1 MADGRGLTWLLS
13 AGIGLV
19 VLGLATC
26 TLGVIDENSSPAAE
40 AVPGGGSIHGVLFI
54 AVGPDGTLYR
64 TEGDNADQIVRV
76 EGDGRTTVVASG
88 ISNLGGIAVDSH
100 RNVFVSEGPGGG
112 VPGPTPTGQIVE
124 FRPDGTQ
131 QVVATIASPT
141 SLAVDEQGVIY
152 VVASLNVERVIAGAP
167 PQIVSQD
174 PQIDASAVAA
184 GPSGELYITD
194 GEHNAVWRRDPSG
207 HLQLLVQPGLVQE
220 PTYLAV
226 DSRGNIY
233 ICQTSFA
240 VTPLG
245 IFGSQR
251 AFQVP
256 VLVIDSKGTIHR
268 LGVRGDASIFA
279 TWDIAVSPAGDLY
292 LNDGSSVS
300 KLRAPVQLV
309 PVETRKFWALI
320 LAVGAV
326 LIGVGLALAGS
337 ALLIHTTEARS
348 PAYGDRPC
356 G

>member
-1 MADGRGLTWLLS
+1 MADGRGLAWLLY

-19 VLGLATC
+19 VAGLSTC
-26 TLGVIDENSSPAAE
+26 TAGVIDENSSPAA
-40 AVPGGGSIHGVLFI
+40 ALVPGGGSIHGVLFI
-54 AVGPDGTLYR
+54 AVGPDGALYR

-76 EGDGRTTVVASG
+76 ESDGRTTVVASG
-88 ISNLGGIAVDSH
+88 IKNLGGIAVDGH
-100 RNVFVSEGPGGG
+100 RNVFVSEDPGGG
-112 VPGPTPTGQIVE
+112 APSTIPGGEIVE

-131 QVVATIASPT
+131 QLVATMASPT
-141 SLAVDEQGVIY
+141 TLAVDEQGVIY
-152 VVASLNVERVIAGAP
+152 VVDSLNVEKVIAGAP
-167 PQIVSQD
+167 PQMVSQD
-174 PQIDASAVAA
+174 PQIDASAVAV
-184 GPSGELYITD
+184 GPSGDLYISD

-207 HLQLLVQPGLVQE
+207 HLQLLARPGLVQE

-226 DSRGNIY
+226 DGLGNVY

-245 IFGSQR
+245 VFGSQR

-256 VLVIDSKGTIHR
+256 VLIIDSRGAIHR

-279 TWDIAVSPAGDLY
+279 TEDLAVSPAGDLY

-309 PVETRKFWALI
+309 PVETRKFWPLI
-320 LAVGAV
+320 LALGAV

-337 ALLIHTTEARS
+337 ALLIRAIEAWS
-348 PAYGDRPC
+348 GA
-356 G
+356 